1 MKLLHFFRPRSCL
14 KYLRINGD
22 ADVVCCKC
30 GRVFGFTYCVD
41 PVRVFVFD
49 RYIRFRPEISR
60 FVRHAQKPVG
70 VEERASINWDA
81 IISTLGYN
89 MVSADPDPGLSE
101 DPVEDRILQK
111 AMEDFNQ

>member
-22 ADVVCCKC
+22 AEVVCCRC

-49 RYIRFRPEISR
+49 RFIRFKPEISR
-60 FVRHAQKPVG
+60 FVRHAQKPIS
-70 VEERASINWDA
+70 VEERADIYREAMMD
-81 IISTLGYN
+81 TFEYN
-89 MVSADPDPGLSE
+89 MISADEDSE
-101 DPVEDRILQK
+101 TPKPNEED
-111 AMEDFNQ
+111 AYSNE